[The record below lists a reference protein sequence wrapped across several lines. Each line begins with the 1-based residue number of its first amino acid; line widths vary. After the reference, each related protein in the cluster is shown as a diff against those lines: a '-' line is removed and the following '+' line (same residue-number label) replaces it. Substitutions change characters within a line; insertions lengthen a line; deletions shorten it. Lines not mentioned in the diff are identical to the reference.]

1 MSLCAHAKS
10 LQSCPALCDPMD
22 YSPPGSSVHGK
33 NTGVG
38 CHFLL
43 QGIFLTQ
50 RSNPCFS
57 HLLVLYPGEGNGTP
71 LQYSCLENPMDR
83 GAWWPAVHRVA
94 KSRTRLNDFT
104 FTFHFHAWEKE
115 IATHSS
121 VLAWRIP
128 GTGEPGELL
137 SLGSYRIGHD

>member
-1 MSLCAHAKS
+1 MLKCLCVRMLSHFNHV
-10 LQSCPALCDPMD
+10 QLCVTLWII
-22 YSPPGSSVHGK
+22 GSSVHGK

-57 HLLVLYPGEGNGTP
+57 HLLVLCPGEGNGTP

-83 GAWWPAVHRVA
+83 GAWWAAVDRVS
-94 KSRTRLNDFT
+94 KSPTRLNDFT
-104 FTFHFHAWEKE
+104 FTFHFHALEKE
-115 IATHSS
+115 LATHCS

-128 GTGEPGELL
+128 GTGEPGELP
-137 SLGSYRIGHD
+137 SLGSHRVGHY